1 MTLEISLNKKHIV
14 IEGPIGVG
22 KSSLCRKIVE
32 HCGGHLYLEQPA
44 ENPFLA
50 SFYKNR
56 EQFALSTQL
65 FFLMQRLEQR
75 EELTSLEINGVVDNI
90 VADFMIEK
98 DPLFAELTLSGDELS
113 LYRKVFDRVCI
124 QKTKPDLVV
133 FLQAPVDVLKKR
145 IKKRDIKFEL
155 KIEKNYLES
164 LSAAYTEFFHEYID
178 APLLIVN
185 AAEFNPID
193 DQAHL
198 AALLEEINKV
208 QAGKHF
214 FNPM

>member
-1 MTLEISLNKKHIV
+1 MTLEIPLNKKHIV

-32 HCGGHLYLEQPA
+32 HCGGYLYLEKPA

-50 SFYKNR
+50 SFYKR
-56 EQFALSTQL
+56 KEQFALATQL

-75 EELTSLEINGVVDNI
+75 EELKSLETTGVVNQV

-98 DPLFAELTLSGDELS
+98 DPLFAELILSGDELS
-113 LYRKVFDRVCI
+113 LYRKVFDRVCV

-145 IKKRDIKFEL
+145 IKRKMRRKRRKSTGKKR
-155 KIEKNYLES
+155 KIFSKNIS
-164 LSAAYTEFFHEYID
+164 VKNIH
-178 APLLIVN
+178 
-185 AAEFNPID
+185 
-193 DQAHL
+193 
-198 AALLEEINKV
+198 
-208 QAGKHF
+208 
-214 FNPM
+214 